1 MGSIR
6 MAHDETEMLRT
17 VIRTASGGKEVTV
30 TAVNRNYTSE
40 VHIAIKVDT
49 TWEKH
54 KFKSEVPD
62 VGAVPDA
69 AAAMLMFMELEKY
82 PMRVATFMDYIDMAY
97 ELGKQYRS
105 R

>member
-1 MGSIR
+1 
-6 MAHDETEMLRT
+6 MAYDETEMLRT

-30 TAVNRNYTSE
+30 TSLNRNFNNE
-40 VHIAIKVDT
+40 VQIAIKVGT

-54 KFKSEVPD
+54 TFKSAVPD
-62 VGAVPDA
+62 VGAIPDA

-82 PMRVATFMDYIDMAY
+82 PMRAATFFDYIDMAY

>member
-1 MGSIR
+1 MSLR

-30 TAVNRNYTSE
+30 TVLRREYANDVR
-40 VHIAIKVDT
+40 IAIKVGD

-54 KFKSEVPD
+54 TFKSSVPD
-62 VGAVPDA
+62 VGAIPDA

-82 PMRVATFMDYIDMAY
+82 PMRVATFFDYIDMAY